1 MEELLEKISKLLGG
15 EGHPVQRDELI
26 DGIIVEKWKH
36 AFIPADAVIAP
47 TFLAGTVA
55 QEADRGNFIYHRLIV
70 PADGLSTSKG
80 TLAVINYAHLFN
92 ETTWDRVRNNTDATL
107 GASAVRTNTL
117 TVADQTNYNWRG
129 VLIHL
134 DLSVTRD
141 GDHSGATIQVIV
153 ENKDPVSA
161 LYSPVLQS
169 ATFGGSVVTNDY
181 LVYPGIADTG
191 SEHTEIQA
199 TFITRTWR
207 VRVVHSSSGP
217 SFTYSVGASHLI

>member
-1 MEELLEKISKLLGG
+1 MEEWLERIAKLLGG
-15 EGHPVQRDELI
+15 EGQPIQRDELI
-26 DGIIVEKWKH
+26 DGIVVEKWKH
-36 AFIPADAVIAP
+36 AFIPADAVINP
-47 TFLAGTVA
+47 TFIAGTVA

-70 PADGLSTSKG
+70 PADSLSTAKG
-80 TLAVINYAHLFN
+80 SLAVINYAHLFN
-92 ETTWDRVRNNTDATL
+92 ETTWDRVRNNTDVTL
-107 GASAVRTNTL
+107 GASAVRTSTL
-117 TVADQTNYNWRG
+117 TVTDQTNYNWRG

-134 DLSVTRD
+134 DLSVARD
-141 GDHSGATIQVIV
+141 ADHGGATIQVII

-161 LYSPVLQS
+161 AYSPALQS

-181 LVYPGIADTG
+181 LIYPGIADTG

-217 SFTYSVGASHLI
+217 TFTYSVGASHLI